1 MFFKLITLGS
11 LKVVLCVVLFRAFF
25 IYKPQSSPKACIY
38 SPGHQRIKLTQ
49 GVLNRFIGALNIPT
63 VSYKA
68 HDYEPEQL
76 LKMIDYIEQ
85 SFPAIHGSAFVKR
98 EIVSNYTLLYTIEGS
113 NKRLRPYM
121 LTSHMDV
128 VPANRRF
135 WSSDPFNA
143 TVKEDNHI
151 YARGTIDAKHLMVS
165 MLEALEFM
173 LSKGGFKPQRSFYL
187 VFGHD
192 EEVGGL
198 EGAQTISKML
208 ETRLRESKWDKLEYI
223 LDEGTIISKSRF
235 PGLEAD
241 VGLVSV
247 VEKGMVTIRLSVN
260 GSVGHGSMP
269 PPQTAIARLSASVS
283 KFHNKLFPS
292 FMGLGPE
299 KEMIEIFAA
308 HAKWPYKLVY
318 SNFWLFKPVLEYIFS
333 SDSTLNSFIRTST
346 AVTVIRGGT
355 KENVLPDSAEAL
367 VNHRIHQQQSASDVL
382 KFDRAIVDDPV
393 VQVEIH
399 GYHSEP
405 SPVSPY
411 CDNCYGFQLVKQSL
425 LQIYPGT
432 IVVPSVFL
440 AASDSRWYTNLSDS
454 IYKMSAIAV
463 HLEEMKR
470 FHGHDERISLENYEN
485 LINFYH
491 HLIQNSDAERMRF
504 RPEQRDEL

>member
-1 MFFKLITLGS
+1 MFSKLITLGP
-11 LKVVLCVVLFRAFF
+11 LTVVLSVVLFRALF
-25 IYKPQSSPKACIY
+25 IYKPQPPPEACIDG
-38 SPGHQRIKLTQ
+38 PGHTRIKLTQ
-49 GVLNRFIGALNIPT
+49 DVLNRFKGALNIAT

-76 LKMIDYIEQ
+76 IRMINYIEQ
-85 SFPAIHGSAFVKR
+85 SFPAIHKSAFVRR

-128 VPANRRF
+128 VPANRKF

-143 TVKEDNHI
+143 TVKEDKYI

-173 LSKGGFKPQRSFYL
+173 LTRGFKPQRSFYL

-198 EGAQTISKML
+198 EGAQTISNML
-208 ETRLRESKWDKLEYI
+208 ECRLKESEWDKLEYI
-223 LDEGTIISKSRF
+223 LDEGTIISKTRF
-235 PGLEAD
+235 PGLDAD
-241 VGLVSV
+241 IGLVGV
-247 VEKGMVTIRLSVN
+247 VEKGMMTVRLSVN

-269 PPQTAIARLSASVS
+269 PPQTAIARLAGAVG

-292 FMGLGPE
+292 FMGRGPE

-318 SNFWLFKPVLEYIFS
+318 ANFWLFRPILEYVFS
-333 SDSTLNSFIRTST
+333 SDPTMNSFIRTST
-346 AVTVIRGGT
+346 AVTVIKGGT
-355 KENVLPDSAEAL
+355 KENVLPDSAEAF
-367 VNHRIHQQQSASDVL
+367 VNHRIHQQQSSSDVL
-382 KFDRAIVDDPV
+382 EFDKKIVDDPAV
-393 VQVEIH
+393 RVEIH

-405 SPVSPY
+405 SPVAPY

-432 IVVPSVFL
+432 IVVPNVFL

-491 HLIQNSDAERMRF
+491 HLIQNSDAERLKFNTEHR
-504 RPEQRDEL
+504 EEL